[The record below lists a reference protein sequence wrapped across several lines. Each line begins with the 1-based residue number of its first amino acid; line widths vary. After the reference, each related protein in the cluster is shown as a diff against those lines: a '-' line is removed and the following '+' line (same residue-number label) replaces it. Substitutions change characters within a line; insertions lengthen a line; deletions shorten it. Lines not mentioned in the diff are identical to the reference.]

1 MRAKS
6 ISNGLLLGM
15 RCGSITTTLK
25 PNSNPVCGRT
35 RLILPLSSRAPRKVQ
50 GRFWLFFFDAKG
62 VLYRHVVP
70 RGSTDTAAAYV
81 EILANLRDAV
91 NRKRNHLR
99 DGRWLLHHDN
109 APVHTAGKVL
119 EFLHRNNMQ
128 TVPHPPYSP
137 DLAPCDFFLFPT
149 LKRPLR
155 GRRFSNDNELIQ
167 AVGDVTRD
175 IEKDGLLHVFYK
187 WTAQLRKCI
196 EIGGGYVEKE
206 S

>member
-1 MRAKS
+1 MRAKR

-25 PNSNPVCGRT
+25 PNSNLVCGRK
-35 RLILPLSSRAPRKVQ
+35 RPILPVKPRASKSAGKV
-50 GRFWLFFFDAKG
+50 LAVFFFDAKG
-62 VLYRHVVP
+62 VVYRHIVP
-70 RGSTDTAAAYV
+70 RGSTVTAAAYV

-91 NRKRNHLR
+91 NRKRLHYQ
-99 DGRWLLHHDN
+99 DGRWLHHDN

-155 GRRFSNDNELIQ
+155 GRRFSNDNELMQ

-187 WTAQLRKCI
+187 WTARLRKCI
-196 EIGGGYVEKE
+196 EIGGGC
-206 S
+206 